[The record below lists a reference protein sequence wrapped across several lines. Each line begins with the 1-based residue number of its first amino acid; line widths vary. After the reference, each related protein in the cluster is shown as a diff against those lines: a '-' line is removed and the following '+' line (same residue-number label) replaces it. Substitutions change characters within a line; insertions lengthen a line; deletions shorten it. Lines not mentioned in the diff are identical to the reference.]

1 MQNILWTK
9 NKVKVIVVLNLF
21 YFDTLL
27 LFAVHAHRNRKKA
40 FQQSAYRPL
49 SCSGGEGG
57 SALLIYIQTPFPP
70 GADPLPPGHVT
81 CDACWESNPL
91 PPLTDKHL

>member
-27 LFAVHAHRNRKKA
+27 LFVVHAHRNRKKA
-40 FQQSAYRPL
+40 FQ
-49 SCSGGEGG
+49 
-57 SALLIYIQTPFPP
+57 
-70 GADPLPPGHVT
+70 
-81 CDACWESNPL
+81 
-91 PPLTDKHL
+91 